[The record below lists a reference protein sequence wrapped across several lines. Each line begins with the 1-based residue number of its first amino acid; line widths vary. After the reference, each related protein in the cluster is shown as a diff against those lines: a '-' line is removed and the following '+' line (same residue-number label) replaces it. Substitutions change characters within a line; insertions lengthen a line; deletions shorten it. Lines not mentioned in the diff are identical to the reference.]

1 MSIWFDFGVDW
12 KIRGY
17 EFVVYQMCG
26 RSLYELVRLTHTTCH
41 CSLLTHVIN
50 NSVTIRS
57 T

>member
-26 RSLYELVRLTHTTCH
+26 RSLYETGAFNTYDM
-41 CSLLTHVIN
+41 SL
-50 NSVTIRS
+50 
-57 T
+57 